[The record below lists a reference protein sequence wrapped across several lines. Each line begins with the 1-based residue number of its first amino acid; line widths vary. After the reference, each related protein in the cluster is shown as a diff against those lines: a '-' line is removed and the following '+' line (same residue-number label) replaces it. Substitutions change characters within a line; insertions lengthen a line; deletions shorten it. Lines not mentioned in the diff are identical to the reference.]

1 MEQVE
6 SLKKRIQEL
15 QSENMQRMKVQT
27 NTNEAELFELRE
39 QNLILEETISEIQQR
54 SSDLTTKNQTL
65 THELTNKVKES
76 EEQRTELEELE
87 IRCTAYF
94 NHLQVCF
101 LILLIF

>member
-1 MEQVE
+1 M
-6 SLKKRIQEL
+6 KKRIQEL

-65 THELTNKVKES
+65 TLELTNKVKES

-94 NHLQVCF
+94 NHLQVFF
-101 LILLIF
+101 L

>member
-1 MEQVE
+1 MEQVN
-6 SLKKRIQEL
+6 SLKQRIQEL
-15 QSENMQRMKVQT
+15 QSENMQRMKVKT

-65 THELTNKVKES
+65 TYELTNKMKEN

-94 NHLQVCF
+94 NHLQV
-101 LILLIF
+101 